1 MLNTKRISKV
11 KTGRLIL
18 TGFVLFSAVLFTSCI
33 GVNSQFEEV
42 KDKIMGKLSEDY
54 KTDFQFS
61 IGSAAIHVSSW
72 FVDLSADQEHLDD
85 MMREISSVQVGI
97 YDKVKNAN
105 TPPDFNTLRQIDYE
119 MQSNGWKY
127 IVRSIEDGGMSLIYL
142 SANPEEMLKTMYVV
156 NLNDDELIIIEV
168 NGNLKKVI
176 EYAIEEK
183 NFDVKM

>member
-1 MLNTKRISKV
+1 
-11 KTGRLIL
+11 
-18 TGFVLFSAVLFTSCI
+18 
-33 GVNSQFEEV
+33 
-42 KDKIMGKLSEDY
+42 
-54 KTDFQFS
+54 
-61 IGSAAIHVSSW
+61 
-72 FVDLSADQEHLDD
+72 

-97 YDKVKNAN
+97 YDKVKNVN

-127 IVRSIEDGGMSLIYL
+127 IVRSIEDDGMSLIYL

-156 NLNDDELIIIEV
+156 NLNDNELIIIEV